1 MMSLFGYTPAPAPS
15 SRFVFASHEPE
26 QLTHKRVEMRLAR
39 PFVIAAGA
47 MVLLSGLGYSVS
59 RYNLFH
65 VYYGEP
71 VRVATGTVLLL
82 TGLYVRKFARPA

>member
-1 MMSLFGYTPAPAPS
+1 
-15 SRFVFASHEPE
+15 
-26 QLTHKRVEMRLAR
+26 MRLAR
-39 PFVIAAGA
+39 PFVIAIGG

-71 VRVATGTVLLL
+71 VWWRVATGTVLLL
-82 TGLYVRKFARPA
+82 SGLYVRKFARTA

>member
-1 MMSLFGYTPAPAPS
+1 
-15 SRFVFASHEPE
+15 
-26 QLTHKRVEMRLAR
+26 MRLAR

-47 MVLLSGLGYSVS
+47 IVLLSGLGYSVS

-71 VRVATGTVLLL
+71 VWWRVATGTVLLL